1 MQKEKITVV
10 KAGGRVLDS
19 EAELNKLMT
28 GFAAIKGKKVLVHG
42 GGVFIDELCARL
54 NISTQMV
61 DGRRITSKENMDV
74 VLMACAGKLNK
85 ELVSGL
91 NALGMQA
98 VGLCGGDLNLINSH
112 KRPKEPIDFGQ
123 VGDVDNVDI
132 KWLKIFADNGVV
144 PVISSISQSN
154 EFELLNTNADTI
166 AANVAGA
173 LSAAYEVELFFY
185 FDKKGVLKDANDET
199 TLIER
204 LTEND
209 VVKLKSDNAIH
220 KGMLPKLQN
229 GFLALKRG
237 VTHVKLGSEM
247 GKGTQL
253 FL

>member
-19 EAELNKLMT
+19 EAELNKLMS
-28 GFAAIKGKKVLVHG
+28 GFAAIEGKKVLVHG
-42 GGVFIDELCARL
+42 GGVFINELCDRL

-85 ELVSGL
+85 ELVAGL
-91 NALGMQA
+91 NARGMSA
-98 VGLCGGDLNLINSH
+98 VGLCGGDLSIINSH
-112 KRPKEPIDFGQ
+112 KRPKTPIDFGQ
-123 VGDVDNVDI
+123 VGDVDSVDI

-144 PVISSISQSN
+144 SVISSISQSN

-185 FDKKGVLKDANDET
+185 FDKKGVLRDADDET
-199 TLIER
+199 TLIEA
-204 LTEND
+204 LSEKD
-209 VVKLKSDNAIH
+209 IIKLKSENVIH

-229 GFLALKRG
+229 GIFALKQG
-237 VTHVKLGSEM
+237 VAQVKLGSEM